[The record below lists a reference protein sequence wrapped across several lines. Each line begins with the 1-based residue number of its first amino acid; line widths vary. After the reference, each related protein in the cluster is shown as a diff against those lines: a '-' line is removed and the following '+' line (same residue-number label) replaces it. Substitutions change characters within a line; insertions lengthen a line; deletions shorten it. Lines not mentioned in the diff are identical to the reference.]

1 MIKVRTA
8 SLSDLSLLVSMGRET
23 FLSAFAKDNSPENM
37 EAYIS
42 NAFAVE
48 KIEGEL
54 KDGNSQFF
62 LAFDELTPIGYA
74 KVRRNEEV
82 NDTLKEGAIELERI
96 YVLNK
101 YQGKKVG
108 ILLLQTCLDYAKAH
122 DFYWIWLGVWEH
134 NVKAQQFYLNRGFEK
149 FDEHPFK
156 MGSEIQ
162 TDWLMKKRV
171 E

>member
-1 MIKVRTA
+1 MIRVRTA
-8 SLSDLSLLVSMGRET
+8 SLSDLPLLVSMGRET

-42 NAFAVE
+42 KAFAVK
-48 KIEGEL
+48 KIEEEL
-54 KDGNSQFF
+54 EDGNSQFF
-62 LAFDELTPIGYA
+62 LAFDASVPIGYA

-96 YVLNK
+96 YVLDE

-108 ILLLQTCLDYAKAH
+108 ILLLQTCLDYAKTP

-134 NVKAQQFYLNRGFEK
+134 NVKAQQFYKKLGFEK
-149 FDEHPFK
+149 FAEHPFK
-156 MGSEIQ
+156 MGTDIQ
-162 TDWLMKKRV
+162 TDWLMKKRI

>member
-42 NAFAVE
+42 KAFAVE
-48 KIEGEL
+48 KIEEEL
-54 KDGNSQFF
+54 RDEKCKFF
-62 LAFDELTPIGYA
+62 LAFEESTPVGYA
-74 KVRRNEEV
+74 KVRKTDEV
-82 NDTLKEGAIELERI
+82 KDLLKEPAIELERI
-96 YVLNK
+96 YVVEEH
-101 YQGKKVG
+101 QGKKIGV
-108 ILLLQTCLDYAKAH
+108 LLLQTCLDYAKAQ